1 MAEKQNRFM
10 VYTDEQLMQFIVT
23 GEIGAFDE
31 LYARYSKRLLLY
43 FHRMLNF
50 DKALAE
56 DALQDL
62 FLKIAESPEKFD
74 SSRSFRT
81 WVYCIASN
89 SCKNFYR
96 HRMVRTRYVAES
108 FLEEET
114 DSFHLR
120 IDKSLF
126 MNSLY
131 RELANLP
138 LEKREAFVL
147 RYQEDKTMAEI
158 AEIQGCPEGSVK
170 SRLFYTLRLLEEKL
184 KIFNPSIQ

>member
-23 GEIGAFDE
+23 GEVGAFDE

-62 FLKIAESPEKFD
+62 FLKIAENPDRFD
-74 SSRSFRT
+74 NRRSFRT

-96 HRMVRTRYVAES
+96 HQVVKNRYVTEGYAEDEGES
-108 FLEEET
+108 L
-114 DSFHLR
+114 HLR

-131 RELANLP
+131 RELGNLP
-138 LEKREAFVL
+138 LEKREAFIL

-158 AEIQGCPEGSVK
+158 AEIQGVPEGSVK

-184 KIFNPSIQ
+184 KIFNPSVQ

>member
-1 MAEKQNRFM
+1 MAEKANRFI

-23 GEIGAFDE
+23 GEVGAFDE

-62 FLKIAESPEKFD
+62 FLKIAENPEKFD
-74 SSRSFRT
+74 SRRSFRT
-81 WVYCIASN
+81 WVYCVASN

-96 HRMVRTRYVAES
+96 HQVIKNRYVTDGYS
-108 FLEEET
+108 EEE
-114 DSFHLR
+114 SECFHLK

-131 RELANLP
+131 RELGNLP
-138 LEKREAFVL
+138 LEKREAFIL

-184 KIFNPSIQ
+184 RIFNPSIQ